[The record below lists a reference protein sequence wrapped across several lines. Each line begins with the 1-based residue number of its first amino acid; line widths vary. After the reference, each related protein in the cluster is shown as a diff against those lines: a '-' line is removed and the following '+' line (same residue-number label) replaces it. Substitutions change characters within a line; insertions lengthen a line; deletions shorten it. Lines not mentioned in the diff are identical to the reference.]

1 MIRRSIAGAACLALG
16 AAMTL
21 TLVHALAHAGDG
33 GDSNS
38 SRSVLVTLTRLEEG
52 SLPSV
57 VVGYGTVGAGN
68 SGRQTVMA
76 PESAVVGEIFVR
88 LGEQVPA
95 GAPLVRLAPSPASA
109 ASYQQAQAALTVS
122 RQLVAS
128 TGKLVAL
135 HLATA
140 QDLANARKSQS
151 DARAQLRALDKV
163 GAAGPEVVRAP
174 FPAIVTALTATP
186 GAIVAEGASL
196 MDLAAPGHLVLTI
209 GVVPGQAAAIS
220 PNDSATITLIG
231 GSVSAAGR
239 VTVRGNVAEADT
251 GLVPVDIA
259 LPPGKFLPGE
269 MAEAVIT
276 TGELHG
282 FVVPHEAIL
291 VNDGGAPYVVQAI
304 GDTARKVPV
313 RVLGAHGDQ
322 DVISGALDARA
333 PLVLTGNYQLDDG
346 MKIRLSEPP
355 AAHSAGQG
363 HQ

>member
-1 MIRRSIAGAACLALG
+1 MIRRSIAAVACFALS

-21 TLVHALAHAGDG
+21 TVAHADE
-33 GDSNS
+33 
-38 SRSVLVTLTRLEEG
+38 SVLVTLTRLKEG
-52 SLPSV
+52 SLPSA
-57 VVGYGTVGAGN
+57 VVGYGTIGAAN
-68 SGRQTVMA
+68 SGRQAVMA

-95 GAPLVRLAPSPASA
+95 GAPLVRLAPSAASA
-109 ASYQQAQAALTVS
+109 AAYQQAQSSLTVAQ
-122 RQLVAS
+122 QLVAS

-135 HLATA
+135 RLATA
-140 QDLANARKSQS
+140 QDLANARKSES

-186 GAIVAEGASL
+186 GAIVAEGAPL
-196 MDLAAPGHLVLTI
+196 MDLAAPGHLVLTV

-220 PNDSATITLIG
+220 PNDSATVTLVG
-231 GSVSAAGR
+231 GSASATGR
-239 VTVRGNVAEADT
+239 VMVRGNVAAADT

-282 FVVPHEAIL
+282 YVVPHDAIL
-291 VNDGGAPYVVQAI
+291 VNDSGASYVVQAM
-304 GDTARKVPV
+304 GDTAKKVPV
-313 RVLGAHGDQ
+313 HVLGAHGDE

-333 PLVLTGNYQLDDG
+333 PLVLMGNYQLDNG
-346 MKIRLSEPP
+346 MKIRLSDPP
-355 AAHSAGQG
+355 AAQSVNKGNR
-363 HQ
+363 